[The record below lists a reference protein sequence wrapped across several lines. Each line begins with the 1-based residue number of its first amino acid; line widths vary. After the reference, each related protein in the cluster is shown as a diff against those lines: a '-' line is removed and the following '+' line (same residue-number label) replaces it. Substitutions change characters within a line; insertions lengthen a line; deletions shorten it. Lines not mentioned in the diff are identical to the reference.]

1 MIKAF
6 IVDDEQNNVANLKFM
21 LEHDCTNIE
30 VVGTASNGTAAREW
44 LHSNNTDVVF
54 LDISM
59 PHETGIQMLAL
70 MPERNFKVIFV
81 TAHNE
86 YAIQAIK
93 ASAIDYILK
102 PINITELQQAVEK
115 LKNQHLDN
123 SSNNLLVNHLLQTLQ
138 QKHTPTK
145 IAIPQLGSTTFLDIN
160 EIVSIQADSNYSII
174 YKPDMQ
180 KIVVTKILK
189 DFEDILS
196 DQQFIRVHKS
206 HIINLQYV
214 IEYSAADGGIVKMQD
229 GNVWPVSRRQ
239 WDMLLKKIKDSAILF
254 FK

>member
-1 MIKAF
+1 
-6 IVDDEQNNVANLKFM
+6 
-21 LEHDCTNIE
+21 
-30 VVGTASNGTAAREW
+30 
-44 LHSNNTDVVF
+44 
-54 LDISM
+54 
-59 PHETGIQMLAL
+59 
-70 MPERNFKVIFV
+70 
-81 TAHNE
+81 
-86 YAIQAIK
+86 
-93 ASAIDYILK
+93 
-102 PINITELQQAVEK
+102 
-115 LKNQHLDN
+115 
-123 SSNNLLVNHLLQTLQ
+123 
-138 QKHTPTK
+138 
-145 IAIPQLGSTTFLDIN
+145 
-160 EIVSIQADSNYSII
+160 
-174 YKPDMQ
+174 MQ

>member
-138 QKHTPTK
+138 QKHIPTK

-160 EIVSIQADSNYSII
+160 EIVSIQAYSNYSII
-174 YKPDMQ
+174 
-180 KIVVTKILK
+180 
-189 DFEDILS
+189 
-196 DQQFIRVHKS
+196 
-206 HIINLQYV
+206 
-214 IEYSAADGGIVKMQD
+214 
-229 GNVWPVSRRQ
+229 
-239 WDMLLKKIKDSAILF
+239 
-254 FK
+254 